1 MKQNLKPFKMIKEN
15 LMTQSQKVRF
25 LAPLSLALSLSFN
38 PVGAEEDGGFMTFGY
53 ELGQVVQ
60 QVKNPGKIKAEE
72 LAGLLNSN
80 TTNNANTNIASTGGN
95 VAGTLGNLFMNQLG
109 NLINLYP
116 TLNTTGIT
124 QCGSNGTASSGATA
138 AATTSGSST
147 RHCFQGNLDLYN
159 EMVGSIKT
167 LRQNISK
174 NIFQG
179 DNNTTSQ
186 NLSNQISE
194 LNTASVY
201 LIYMNSFLN
210 ANNQAGGIF
219 QNHTNQ
225 TYGSGVTAQ
234 QIAYILKQAS
244 ITMGPSGD
252 SGAAAAFL
260 DAALAQHVFN
270 SANAGNDLSA
280 KEFTSLVQNIVNNSQ
295 NALTLANNANISTL
309 TGYQVSYGGNI
320 NQARSTQLLNNT
332 TNTLAKVTALNNEL
346 KANPWLG
353 NFAAGNSSQVNAFN
367 GFITKIGYKQ
377 FFGENKNVGL
387 RYYGF
392 FSYNGAGVGNGPTY
406 NQVNLLTYGVGT
418 DVLYNVFSRSFG
430 SRSLNAGFF
439 GGIQLAGDTYI
450 STIRN
455 SPQLANRPTATKF
468 QFLFDVGLRMNFGIL
483 KKDLKSHNQ
492 HSIEIGVQIPTIYNT
507 YYKAG
512 GAEVKYFR
520 PYSVY
525 WVYGYAF

>member
-1 MKQNLKPFKMIKEN
+1 
-15 LMTQSQKVRF
+15 MTQSQKVRF

-80 TTNNANTNIASTGGN
+80 TTNNTNTNIAGTGGN
-95 VAGTLGNLFMNQLG
+95 VAGTLGNLFMNQLV
-109 NLINLYP
+109 NLIDLYP
-116 TLNTTGIT
+116 TLNTSSIS
-124 QCGSNGTASSGATA
+124 QCSATNNNGSGNSGAA
-138 AATTSGSST
+138 AAAAANNGP
-147 RHCFQGNLDLYN
+147 CFQGNLALYN

-167 LRQNISK
+167 LSQNISK

-179 DNNTTSQ
+179 NNNTTSQ
-186 NLSNQISE
+186 NLSNQLSE

-219 QNHTNQ
+219 QNNTSQVYNNN
-225 TYGSGVTAQ
+225 GVTAQ

-295 NALTLANNANISTL
+295 NALTLANNANISNS
-309 TGYQVSYGGNI
+309 TGYQVSYSGNNI
-320 NQARSTQLLNNT
+320 DQARSTQLLNNT

-450 STIRN
+450 STLRN
-455 SPQLANRPTATKF
+455 SPQLASRPTATKF

-512 GAEVKYFR
+512 SAEVKYFR

>member
-1 MKQNLKPFKMIKEN
+1 
-15 LMTQSQKVRF
+15 MTQSQKVRF

-38 PVGAEEDGGFMTFGY
+38 QVGAEEDGGFMTFGY

-72 LAGLLNSN
+72 LAGLLNST
-80 TTNNANTNIASTGGN
+80 TTNNTNINIAGTGGN
-95 VAGTLGNLFMNQLG
+95 VTGTLGNLFMNQLG
-109 NLINLYP
+109 NLIDLYP
-116 TLNTTGIT
+116 TLNTVGIH
-124 QCGSNGTASSGATA
+124 QCGATNNN
-138 AATTSGSST
+138 SP
-147 RHCFQGNLDLYN
+147 CFQGNLSLYN
-159 EMVGSIKT
+159 EMVSSIKT
-167 LRQNISK
+167 LSQDLKN

-179 DNNTTSQ
+179 NNNTTSA
-186 NLSNQISE
+186 NLSNQLSE

-201 LIYMNSFLN
+201 LTYMNSFLN
-210 ANNQAGGIF
+210 ANNQAGGIL

-225 TYGSGVTAQ
+225 VYRNGVTAQ
-234 QIAYILKQAS
+234 QIAYVLKQAS
-244 ITMGPSGD
+244 ITMGPSGN
-252 SGAAAAFL
+252 SGAAGAFL

-280 KEFTSLVQNIVNNSQ
+280 KEFTSLVQNIVNTSQ
-295 NALTLANNANISTL
+295 NALTLANNANISNS

-320 NQARSTQLLNNT
+320 DQARSTQLLNNT

-450 STIRN
+450 STLRN
-455 SPQLANRPTATKF
+455 SPQLASRPTATKF

>member
-1 MKQNLKPFKMIKEN
+1 MIKEN

-38 PVGAEEDGGFMTFGY
+38 QVGAEEDGGFMTFGY

-72 LAGLLNSN
+72 LAGLLNST
-80 TTNNANTNIASTGGN
+80 TTNNTNVNDTGGN
-95 VAGTLGNLFMNQLG
+95 VAGMLGNLFMNQLG
-109 NLINLYP
+109 NLVDLYP
-116 TLNTTGIT
+116 TLDTTKIQ
-124 QCGSNGTASSGATA
+124 QCGSNGSGTTA
-138 AATTSGSST
+138 AATASSP
-147 RHCFQGNLDLYN
+147 CFQGNLALYN
-159 EMVGSIKT
+159 QMISSIKT
-167 LRQNISK
+167 LRQDISN

-179 DNNTTSQ
+179 NNNTTSA
-186 NLSNQISE
+186 NLSNQLSE

-201 LIYMNSFLN
+201 LTYMNSFLN

-219 QNHTNQ
+219 QNNTSKD
-225 TYGSGVTAQ
+225 YGNGVSAQ

-244 ITMGPSGD
+244 ITMGPSGN

-295 NALTLANNANISTL
+295 NALTLANNANISNS

-320 NQARSTQLLNNT
+320 DQARSTQLLNNT
-332 TNTLAKVTALNNEL
+332 TNTLNKVAALNNEL

-450 STIRN
+450 STLRN

>member
-1 MKQNLKPFKMIKEN
+1 
-15 LMTQSQKVRF
+15 
-25 LAPLSLALSLSFN
+25 A
-38 PVGAEEDGGFMTFGY
+38 
-53 ELGQVVQ
+53 
-60 QVKNPGKIKAEE
+60 
-72 LAGLLNSN
+72 AG
-80 TTNNANTNIASTGGN
+80 
-95 VAGTLGNLFMNQLG
+95 
-109 NLINLYP
+109 
-116 TLNTTGIT
+116 
-124 QCGSNGTASSGATA
+124 
-138 AATTSGSST
+138 
-147 RHCFQGNLDLYN
+147 
-159 EMVGSIKT
+159 
-167 LRQNISK
+167 
-174 NIFQG
+174 
-179 DNNTTSQ
+179 
-186 NLSNQISE
+186 
-194 LNTASVY
+194 
-201 LIYMNSFLN
+201 
-210 ANNQAGGIF
+210 
-219 QNHTNQ
+219 
-225 TYGSGVTAQ
+225 
-234 QIAYILKQAS
+234 
-244 ITMGPSGD
+244 
-252 SGAAAAFL
+252 AFL

-280 KEFTSLVQNIVNNSQ
+280 KEFTSLVQNIVDTSQ
-295 NALTLANNANISTL
+295 NALTLANNANISNS

-320 NQARSTQLLNNT
+320 DQARSTQLLNNT

-450 STIRN
+450 STLRN
-455 SPQLANRPTATKF
+455 SPQLASRPTATKF

-483 KKDLKSHNQ
+483 KKDLKNHNQ
-492 HSIEIGVQIPTIYNT
+492 HSIEIGVQVPTIYNT

-512 GAEVKYFR
+512 GAEVKYYR

>member
-1 MKQNLKPFKMIKEN
+1 MIKEN

-38 PVGAEEDGGFMTFGY
+38 QVGAEEDGGFMTFGY

-72 LAGLLNSN
+72 LAGLLNST
-80 TTNNANTNIASTGGN
+80 TTNNTNVNDTGGN
-95 VAGTLGNLFMNQLG
+95 VAGMLGNLFMNQLG
-109 NLINLYP
+109 NLVDLYP
-116 TLNTTGIT
+116 TLDTTTIQ
-124 QCGSNGTASSGATA
+124 QCGSGTTA
-138 AATTSGSST
+138 AATASNP
-147 RHCFQGNLDLYN
+147 CFQGNLALYKQ
-159 EMVGSIKT
+159 MVSSIKT
-167 LRQNISK
+167 LSKDISS
-174 NIFQG
+174 NIFTG
-179 DNNTTSQ
+179 NNNTTSA
-186 NLSNQISE
+186 NLSNQLSE

-201 LIYMNSFLN
+201 LTYMNSFLN

-219 QNHTNQ
+219 QNNTSKD
-225 TYGSGVTAQ
+225 YGNSVSAQ

-244 ITMGPSGD
+244 VTMGPSGD
-252 SGAAAAFL
+252 SGAAQAFL

-295 NALTLANNANISTL
+295 NALTLANNANISNS

-320 NQARSTQLLNNT
+320 DQARSTQLLNNT

-450 STIRN
+450 STLRN

>member
-80 TTNNANTNIASTGGN
+80 TTNNTNTNIAGTGGN
-95 VAGTLGNLFMNQLG
+95 VAGTLGNLFMNQLV

-116 TLNTTGIT
+116 TLNTNSIS
-124 QCGSNGTASSGATA
+124 QCGATSSK
-138 AATTSGSST
+138 SP
-147 RHCFQGNLDLYN
+147 CFQGNLALYN
-159 EMVGSIKT
+159 EMVSSIET
-167 LRQNISK
+167 LSQNISK

-179 DNNTTSQ
+179 NNNTTSQ
-186 NLSNQISE
+186 NLSNQLSE

-201 LIYMNSFLN
+201 LTYMNSFLN

-219 QNHTNQ
+219 QND
-225 TYGSGVTAQ
+225 VTAQ

-252 SGAAAAFL
+252 SGVAVAFL

-295 NALTLANNANISTL
+295 NALTLANNANISNS
-309 TGYQVSYGGNI
+309 TGYQVSYGGHHI
-320 NQARSTQLLNNT
+320 DQALSTQLLNNT

-353 NFAAGNSSQVNAFN
+353 NFVAGNSSQVNAFN

-450 STIRN
+450 STLRN
-455 SPQLANRPTATKF
+455 SPQLASRPTATKF

>member
-80 TTNNANTNIASTGGN
+80 ATNNTNGASVGGN
-95 VAGTLGNLFMNQLG
+95 VAGTLGNLYMDQLQQLFYSYNTANILKIFEHDKSKLQG
-109 NLINLYP
+109 SLDVFKAFYSASQNLL
-116 TLNTTGIT
+116 
-124 QCGSNGTASSGATA
+124 
-138 AATTSGSST
+138 
-147 RHCFQGNLDLYN
+147 
-159 EMVGSIKT
+159 
-167 LRQNISK
+167 K
-174 NIFQG
+174 NIQASIFTTP
-179 DNNTTSQ
+179 NSNTTSE
-186 NLSNQISE
+186 NLSTQISNLTL
-194 LNTASVY
+194 LNSYAVF
-201 LIYMNSFLN
+201 MNSFLN
-210 ANNQAGGIF
+210 ANNKVGGPF
-219 QNHTNQ
+219 QH
-225 TYGSGVTAQ
+225 SS
-234 QIAYILKQAS
+234 QISNILSQAS
-244 ITMGPSGD
+244 AVLGPSGE
-252 SGAAAAFL
+252 SGSSQAFL
-260 DAALAQHVFN
+260 SAALAQHVFN

-280 KEFTSLVQNIVNNSQ
+280 KEFTSLVQNIVNDSQ
-295 NALTLANNANISTL
+295 TTLDRITKANQGATNPVNPTLLDNA
-309 TGYQVSYGGNI
+309 
-320 NQARSTQLLNNT
+320 

-450 STIRN
+450 STLRN
-455 SPQLANRPTATKF
+455 SPQLVNRPTATKF

>member
-1 MKQNLKPFKMIKEN
+1 
-15 LMTQSQKVRF
+15 MTQSHKVGF

-72 LAGLLNSN
+72 LAGLLNST
-80 TTNNANTNIASTGGN
+80 TTNNTNANTAGTGGN

-109 NLINLYP
+109 NLVDLYP
-116 TLNTTGIT
+116 TLNTTKIH
-124 QCGSNGTASSGATA
+124 QCGSSNSGSGAAVT
-138 AATTSGSST
+138 AATTTNSAS
-147 RHCFQGNLDLYN
+147 CFQGNLNLYN
-159 EMVGSIKT
+159 NMVSSIKT
-167 LRQNISK
+167 LRQDISN

-179 DNNTTSQ
+179 NNNTTSA
-186 NLSNQISE
+186 NLSNQLSE

-201 LIYMNSFLN
+201 LTYMNSFLN

-219 QNHTNQ
+219 QNNTNQ
-225 TYGSGVTAQ
+225 VYGNNVSAE

-252 SGAAAAFL
+252 SGAAQAFL

-280 KEFTSLVQNIVNNSQ
+280 KEFTSLVQNIVNTSQ
-295 NALTLANNANISTL
+295 NALTLANNANISNS

-320 NQARSTQLLNNT
+320 DQARSTQLLNNA

-450 STIRN
+450 STLRN
-455 SPQLANRPTATKF
+455 SPQLAKRPTATKF

>member
-38 PVGAEEDGGFMTFGY
+38 QVGAEEDGGFMTFGY

-80 TTNNANTNIASTGGN
+80 TTNNTNINIAGTGGN

-109 NLINLYP
+109 NLIDLYP
-116 TLNTTGIT
+116 TLNTSNIH
-124 QCGSNGTASSGATA
+124 QCGSGSTSSAGTA
-138 AATTSGSST
+138 AATTSSSA
-147 RHCFQGNLDLYN
+147 CFQGNLSLYN
-159 EMVGSIKT
+159 EMVSSIKT
-167 LRQNISK
+167 LSQDLKN

-179 DNNTTSQ
+179 NNNTTSA
-186 NLSNQISE
+186 NLSNQLSE

-201 LIYMNSFLN
+201 LTYMNSFLN

-219 QNHTNQ
+219 QNNTNQ
-225 TYGSGVTAQ
+225 VYGNSVTAQ
-234 QIAYILKQAS
+234 QIAYVLKQAS
-244 ITMGPSGD
+244 ITMGPSGNG
-252 SGAAAAFL
+252 GAAGAFL

-280 KEFTSLVQNIVNNSQ
+280 KEFTSLVQNIVNTSQ
-295 NALTLANNANISTL
+295 NALTLANNANISNS

-320 NQARSTQLLNNT
+320 DQAHSTQLLNNT
-332 TNTLAKVTALNNEL
+332 TNTLAKVSALNNEL

-392 FSYNGAGVGNGPTY
+392 FSYNGAGVGNG
-406 NQVNLLTYGVGT
+406 
-418 DVLYNVFSRSFG
+418 
-430 SRSLNAGFF
+430 
-439 GGIQLAGDTYI
+439 
-450 STIRN
+450 
-455 SPQLANRPTATKF
+455 
-468 QFLFDVGLRMNFGIL
+468 
-483 KKDLKSHNQ
+483 
-492 HSIEIGVQIPTIYNT
+492 
-507 YYKAG
+507 
-512 GAEVKYFR
+512 
-520 PYSVY
+520 
-525 WVYGYAF
+525 

>member
-80 TTNNANTNIASTGGN
+80 TTNNTNINIAGTTGVN

-109 NLINLYP
+109 NLIDLYP
-116 TLNTTGIT
+116 TLDTTSIE
-124 QCGSNGTASSGATA
+124 QCGSSSNIGN
-138 AATTSGSST
+138 S
-147 RHCFQGNLDLYN
+147 HCFQGNLSLYN

-167 LRQNISK
+167 LSQNISK
-174 NIFQG
+174 NIFQD

-186 NLSNQISE
+186 NLSNQLSE

-201 LIYMNSFLN
+201 LTYMNSFLN

-219 QNHTNQ
+219 QNNTNQ
-225 TYGSGVTAQ
+225 TYGNNVTAQ
-234 QIAYILKQAS
+234 RIAYILKQAS

-280 KEFTSLVQNIVNNSQ
+280 KEFTSLVQNIVSNSQ
-295 NALTLANNANISTL
+295 NALTLANNANISNS

-320 NQARSTQLLNNT
+320 DQARSTQLLNNT

-450 STIRN
+450 STLRN
-455 SPQLANRPTATKF
+455 SPQLASRPTATKF
-468 QFLFDVGLRMNFGIL
+468 QFLFDLGLRMNFGIL

>member
-1 MKQNLKPFKMIKEN
+1 
-15 LMTQSQKVRF
+15 
-25 LAPLSLALSLSFN
+25 
-38 PVGAEEDGGFMTFGY
+38 
-53 ELGQVVQ
+53 
-60 QVKNPGKIKAEE
+60 
-72 LAGLLNSN
+72 
-80 TTNNANTNIASTGGN
+80 
-95 VAGTLGNLFMNQLG
+95 
-109 NLINLYP
+109 
-116 TLNTTGIT
+116 
-124 QCGSNGTASSGATA
+124 
-138 AATTSGSST
+138 
-147 RHCFQGNLDLYN
+147 
-159 EMVGSIKT
+159 
-167 LRQNISK
+167 
-174 NIFQG
+174 
-179 DNNTTSQ
+179 
-186 NLSNQISE
+186 
-194 LNTASVY
+194 
-201 LIYMNSFLN
+201 
-210 ANNQAGGIF
+210 
-219 QNHTNQ
+219 
-225 TYGSGVTAQ
+225 
-234 QIAYILKQAS
+234 
-244 ITMGPSGD
+244 
-252 SGAAAAFL
+252 
-260 DAALAQHVFN
+260 
-270 SANAGNDLSA
+270 NAGNDLSA

-295 NALTLANNANISTL
+295 NALTLANNANISNS

-320 NQARSTQLLNNT
+320 DQARSTQLLNNT

-353 NFAAGNSSQVNAFN
+353 SFAAGNSSQVNAFN

-450 STIRN
+450 STLRN
-455 SPQLANRPTATKF
+455 SPQLASRPTATKF
-468 QFLFDVGLRMNFGIL
+468 QFLFDLGLRMNFGIL

>member
-80 TTNNANTNIASTGGN
+80 TTNNTNINIAGTGGN

-109 NLINLYP
+109 NLIDLYP
-116 TLNTTGIT
+116 TLDTASIH
-124 QCGSNGTASSGATA
+124 QCGATSNGSSGNSATA
-138 AATTSGSST
+138 AATTSSSP
-147 RHCFQGNLDLYN
+147 CFKGNLALYK
-159 EMVGSIKT
+159 EMVSSIKT
-167 LRQNISK
+167 LSQDISK

-179 DNNTTSQ
+179 NNNTTSA
-186 NLSNQISE
+186 NLSNQLSN

-201 LIYMNSFLN
+201 LAYMNSFLN

-219 QNHTNQ
+219 QNNTDKI
-225 TYGSGVTAQ
+225 YGSGVTAQ
-234 QIAYILKQAS
+234 QIAYVLKQAS
-244 ITMGPSGD
+244 ITMGPSGN
-252 SGAAAAFL
+252 SGAAGAFL

-280 KEFTSLVQNIVNNSQ
+280 KEFTSLVQNIVNTSQ
-295 NALTLANNANISTL
+295 NALTLANNANISNS

-320 NQARSTQLLNNT
+320 DQARSTQLLNNT

-392 FSYNGAGVGNGPTY
+392 FSYNGAGVG
-406 NQVNLLTYGVGT
+406 
-418 DVLYNVFSRSFG
+418 
-430 SRSLNAGFF
+430 
-439 GGIQLAGDTYI
+439 
-450 STIRN
+450 
-455 SPQLANRPTATKF
+455 
-468 QFLFDVGLRMNFGIL
+468 
-483 KKDLKSHNQ
+483 
-492 HSIEIGVQIPTIYNT
+492 
-507 YYKAG
+507 
-512 GAEVKYFR
+512 
-520 PYSVY
+520 
-525 WVYGYAF
+525 

>member
-1 MKQNLKPFKMIKEN
+1 
-15 LMTQSQKVRF
+15 
-25 LAPLSLALSLSFN
+25 
-38 PVGAEEDGGFMTFGY
+38 
-53 ELGQVVQ
+53 
-60 QVKNPGKIKAEE
+60 
-72 LAGLLNSN
+72 
-80 TTNNANTNIASTGGN
+80 
-95 VAGTLGNLFMNQLG
+95 
-109 NLINLYP
+109 
-116 TLNTTGIT
+116 
-124 QCGSNGTASSGATA
+124 
-138 AATTSGSST
+138 
-147 RHCFQGNLDLYN
+147 
-159 EMVGSIKT
+159 SIKT
-167 LRQNISK
+167 LSQDLKN

-179 DNNTTSQ
+179 NNNTTST
-186 NLSNQISE
+186 NLSNQLSE

-201 LIYMNSFLN
+201 LTYMNSFLN

-225 TYGSGVTAQ
+225 AYGNGVTAQ
-234 QIAYILKQAS
+234 QIAYVLKQAS

-280 KEFTSLVQNIVNNSQ
+280 KEFTTLVQNIVSNSQ
-295 NALTLANNANISTL
+295 NALTLANNANISNS

-320 NQARSTQLLNNT
+320 DQARSTQLLNNT

-450 STIRN
+450 STLRN
-455 SPQLANRPTATKF
+455 SPQLASRPTATKF

>member
-1 MKQNLKPFKMIKEN
+1 
-15 LMTQSQKVRF
+15 MTQSQKVRF

-72 LAGLLNSN
+72 LAGLLNST
-80 TTNNANTNIASTGGN
+80 TTNNTNINIAGTGGN

-109 NLINLYP
+109 NLIDLYP
-116 TLNTTGIT
+116 TLNTKHIH
-124 QCGSNGTASSGATA
+124 QCGATTA
-138 AATTSGSST
+138 AATSDSL
-147 RHCFQGNLDLYN
+147 CFQGNLNLYN
-159 EMVGSIKT
+159 EMVSSIKT
-167 LRQNISK
+167 LSQDLKN

-179 DNNTTSQ
+179 DNNTTSA
-186 NLSNQISE
+186 NLSNQLSE

-201 LIYMNSFLN
+201 LTYMNSFLN

-219 QNHTNQ
+219 QNNTNQ
-225 TYGSGVTAQ
+225 VYRDGVTAQ
-234 QIAYILKQAS
+234 QIAYVLKQAS
-244 ITMGPSGD
+244 VTMGPSGNG
-252 SGAAAAFL
+252 GAAGAFL

-280 KEFTSLVQNIVNNSQ
+280 KEFTSLVQNIVNTSQ
-295 NALTLANNANISTL
+295 NALTLANNANISNS

-320 NQARSTQLLNNT
+320 DQVRSTQLLNNT

-450 STIRN
+450 STLRN
-455 SPQLANRPTATKF
+455 SPQLASRPTATKF

-492 HSIEIGVQIPTIYNT
+492 HSIEIGVQVPTIYNT

-512 GAEVKYFR
+512 GAEVKYYR